1 MTDLFDNI
9 HGKRIAARKI
19 TGRVRG
25 LYIASGQDFVT
36 QQVDHLQCDHG
47 GIIGD
52 YHYGLT
58 RKAGGR
64 EPWYQRGTPI
74 RNDRQ
79 LSLISVEELEK
90 IAATMGLDAIR
101 PEWIGANIVVE
112 GIADFTLLPAGT
124 VLFFDGGLTLKLNGL
139 NAPCKIVGTSIAQHI
154 GVQNEAVVALSFVK
168 AAKYLRGQT
177 GWVERAGDVTA
188 FDKIAVRMPEQI
200 CYAPDWSA

>member
-9 HGKRIAARKI
+9 HGKRITAHKI

-36 QQVDHLQCDHG
+36 QKVDHLQCDHG

-52 YHYGLT
+52 YHYGMT

-64 EPWYQRGTPI
+64 EPWYERGTAI

-90 IAATMGLDAIR
+90 IARVMGLDAIR
-101 PEWIGANIVVE
+101 PEWIGASILVE
-112 GIADFTLLPAGT
+112 GITDFTLLPAGT
-124 VLFFDGGLTLKLNGL
+124 VLFFDSGLTLKLNGL
-139 NAPCKIVGTSIAQHI
+139 NAPCKIAGTSIAQHI
-154 GVQNEAVVALSFVK
+154 GAQNEAMVALNFVK
-168 AAKYLRGQT
+168 SAKYLRGQT
-177 GWVERAGDVTA
+177 SWVERAGVA
-188 FDKIAVRMPEQI
+188 EVSDKITVRIPEQL
-200 CYAPDWSA
+200 CYAPV